1 MMEAKAK
8 LVLKSFFMWNP
19 SMNNTKLV
27 IHA

>member
-8 LVLKSFFMWNP
+8 LVLKSFFKWNP
-19 SMNNTKLV
+19 SMKNTELV